1 MFRSTRCSRTLAAA
15 LLGSLALT
23 GCSDSDAASAEQ
35 LAAANAA
42 ADRAEQAAKRAE
54 QAAKRAEAAAAR
66 ASRGSP
72 APALAAEPEPV
83 TDALAAPDEAA
94 AGEADDAG

>member
-35 LAAANAA
+35 LAAVNAA

-54 QAAKRAEAAAAR
+54 AAAAL

-72 APALAAEPEPV
+72 APRLAAEPEPV
-83 TDALAAPDEAA
+83 TDALAGPEEAA